1 MFRAYL
7 YIIVISLVM
16 VGCNDPDTAKK
27 LEQKS
32 ENVDQSLSDTT
43 SKNFNSA
50 EALMKEIQTIAKRD
64 FRKANWGMPR
74 NKVKWT
80 EADDPIGENDS
91 DIIYSRQFAG
101 MDALMGY
108 VFEEDKLVKAKY
120 MFQQQ
125 HSDLNDYIT
134 DYNNLK
140 KALEKKYGKAKM
152 EKALWSNGLY
162 MKIPAEWGKALSLGY
177 LTYLSYWNTKNT
189 QISLL
194 LKGENSKID
203 LWLEY
208 KSTALANLE
217 NKVSKKQQ

>member
-16 VGCNDPDTAKK
+16 VCCNDPDTAKK

-32 ENVDQSLSDTT
+32 ENLDQSLSDMT
-43 SKNFNSA
+43 SRNSNSA

-74 NKVKWT
+74 DKVKWT
-80 EADDPIGENDS
+80 EADDPIGEKDS
-91 DIIYSRQFAG
+91 AIVYSRQFAG

-140 KALEKKYGKAKM
+140 KALEKKYGKAKR
-152 EKALWSNGLY
+152 EKTLWSNGLY

-177 LTYLSYWNTKNT
+177 LTYLSYWDTKNT

-194 LKGENSKID
+194 LKGEDSKID
-203 LWLEY
+203 FWLEY
-208 KSTALANLE
+208 KSKALANLE
-217 NKVSKKQQ
+217 EKVTKKQQ